1 MFRMLQKSGRGP
13 DGYPLD
19 VHPPKLPLPPQ
30 DPIWTQGAASTLS
43 DRAALLAHAQA
54 ICGVPI
60 SREITPELYRAGAET
75 AAGGLHLK
83 TGSGLHGMTPGT
95 RRVRRGGGEARTFY
109 RSRSPPRGTY

>member
-13 DGYPLD
+13 DGCPLD

-30 DPIWTQGAASTLS
+30 DPIWTQGVASALA

-60 SREITPELYRAGAET
+60 SREITPELRRA
-75 AAGGLHLK
+75 L
-83 TGSGLHGMTPGT
+83 
-95 RRVRRGGGEARTFY
+95 ARK
-109 RSRSPPRGTY
+109 PRPEDFI